1 MKLYQMMKDLCW
13 VGQLG
18 LSLIMPL
25 LLCLLV
31 CWWAVNRFQLPPWLF
46 IVAVVLGLG
55 GGGVTAR
62 EFYRMSMRRGKK
74 DEPPTAS
81 NRHS

>member
-1 MKLYQMMKDLCW
+1 MKLYRVMRDLCW

-25 LLCLLV
+25 LLCLLA
-31 CWWAVNRFQLPPWLF
+31 CWWAVNRFQLPFWLY
-46 IVAVVLGLG
+46 IPAVILGFG
-55 GGGVTAR
+55 GGVVTAR
-62 EFYRMSMRRGKK
+62 EFYRMTMRRGKK
-74 DEPPTAS
+74 EKPPAAF